1 MKNRY
6 GTGDKCRRSI
16 SLDPG
21 IEPGSSALKAYSLP
35 SESPGKPC
43 YYFSYFL
50 KFRKITKIIRGL
62 LDYLY
67 QKKIYADLTSLFHVS
82 MEAIEHIYRKWL
94 WSQGK

>member
-6 GTGDKCRRSI
+6 GTGDRCRHSI

-21 IEPGSSALKAYSLP
+21 IEPGSSALKADSLP

-50 KFRKITKIIRGL
+50 KFRKITKLLEAYLIIFIR
-62 LDYLY
+62 
-67 QKKIYADLTSLFHVS
+67 
-82 MEAIEHIYRKWL
+82 RKFML
-94 WSQGK
+94 I